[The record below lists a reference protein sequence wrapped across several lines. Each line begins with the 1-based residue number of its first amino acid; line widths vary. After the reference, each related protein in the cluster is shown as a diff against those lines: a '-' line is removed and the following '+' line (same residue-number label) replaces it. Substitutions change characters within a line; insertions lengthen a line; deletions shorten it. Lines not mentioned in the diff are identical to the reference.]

1 MKLLKKLFVI
11 LFVVLVLALPSF
23 ALAESDYEE
32 TPAVSASPA
41 QTATP
46 ERTATP
52 VTDTPATPQ
61 KANWPEIA
69 ETIYEEIVFFA
80 LLKFASAI
88 AVLVAVSLIDR
99 QKKNNVQT
107 GNTSAN
113 ARHIDRRQYAPNETK
128 QPPVRSKPIRKAV
141 RSLLCW
147 LAGILLALIVLLA
160 MVFAAGYLDWIL
172 CGNDGT
178 GFAENNDMTCSATVT
193 EYVDPTTAERYFDIY
208 ISAPNGSV
216 VRPVANAEFSVDHVT
231 IGSEN
236 AAYLRICQDAF
247 LPNTPLE
254 SDTVQITP
262 KIEVTLPNGKVVQP
276 ELSGTV
282 RKVPVLELF
291 VTNPTTEVIEIPEDQ
306 ESIQI
311 AGRVVVFEGYT
322 PVYINDE
329 QVYVD
334 EAGNFD
340 WTVYLTQPDGDAN
353 ADETVTVEARLNNCK
368 TARKTITVHRIPTES
383 PAKEV
388 ISSDITEKGN
398 GWVFDHGILTITA
411 NGGFEAYFEEVND
424 KDRAKK
430 YQNEPYMVNYIVIGK
445 NVTEFSMFAYCE
457 ELYSTRII
465 VEEGNTHFAVMDDW
479 LVNCKT
485 NTLICATDLGYFEW
499 VLSVRNM
506 PDSVQYIGHDAFY
519 PLNRVQ
525 QICMPNSVIGI
536 GDNAFNNCGGLLSI
550 ELPLNLKRIGRS
562 AFNYCTAMENVVF
575 SSSVDTIEEYAFYA
589 CYNLQHMNLNDTRI
603 TELNSNVFSLTGI
616 KELVLPDTLQTI
628 KRDAFSSCWY
638 LESVTVCSDH
648 IVINDGAFSECD
660 QLKTILFTKGVPA
673 WIGSRLFNETGKSA
687 DGKYFFSDS
696 MQAEGGLIP
705 YPTLLYTAAYA
716 NEWAPNGET
725 EWNGY
730 PIRQMSAEEARSL
743 PVRTESQT
751 VVPADLRAD
760 NGYEAGNGWVFQDGT
775 LLVTANGG
783 LDDFTNNE
791 LDENY
796 QWRHTHFPDEVE
808 CIEIGKNVS
817 EITPFAS
824 YVSWSFTPKEIRIEA
839 GNPYF
844 VLENGW
850 IFQKETGTLV
860 GPANLE
866 KFQGPIIL
874 NNLPKDTRVIGTS
887 AFDLACLPYWNN
899 DPGRALIQ
907 RVNFPESLQTIGK
920 DAFYDCDELQ
930 RLDLPANLTEI
941 GESAFD
947 DCRNL
952 ENIQFNSALRSIGK
966 EAFYNC
972 SDLTNINLEDTK
984 ITELR
989 DSVFRSCDALNT
1001 AMLPETLKTIETD
1014 AFDYCTSL
1022 QTLVFCSDDVTIQS
1036 GAFRDCIGVKEMIFM
1051 KGVPA
1056 KLEDALFGEEEKT
1069 PDGKDY
1075 ISRLY
1080 DKNGTVIPYPTLYY
1094 TAAYANEWA
1103 PNGETEWNGYPI
1115 QQISQEELDAILAE
1129 ARGETSPAV
1138 SASPVLTETPL
1149 AEAPALDQSETKPS
1163 IAMVFVTI
1171 LLLEMGI
1178 LAIVLVVIAISRSRK
1193 AKK

>member
-1 MKLLKKLFVI
+1 VKLLKKLFVV
-11 LFVVLVLALPSF
+11 LLAALVLTLPSF

-32 TPAVSASPA
+32 TLAVSVSPA

-46 ERTATP
+46 ELTATP
-52 VTDTPATPQ
+52 ATDTPATPQ
-61 KANWPEIA
+61 KVNWPEIA

-80 LLKFASAI
+80 LLRFAAAI
-88 AVLVAVSLIDR
+88 AVLVAVSLINR
-99 QKKNNVQT
+99 QKKNTVQAK
-107 GNTSAN
+107 NTSVN
-113 ARHIDRRQYAPNETK
+113 AEQTDRRQYAPNETK
-128 QPPVRSKPIRKAV
+128 QPPVRSKPVRKAV

-160 MVFAAGYLDWIL
+160 MVFAAGYLDWVL

-178 GFAENNDMTCSATVT
+178 GFVENNDMTCSATVT
-193 EYVDPTTAERYFDIY
+193 EYVDPVTREEYFDIL
-208 ISAPNGSV
+208 INAPNGSV
-216 VRPVANAEFSVDHVT
+216 IQPIASD
-231 IGSEN
+231 GSTFGQATVESDN
-236 AAYLRICQDAF
+236 VFLARVIQKGF

-262 KIEVTLPNGKVVQP
+262 KIEVTLPNGEIVQP

-282 RKVPVLELF
+282 RTVPVLELF
-291 VTNPTTEVIEIPEDQ
+291 VTNPTTDVIEIPEDQ

-340 WTVYLTQPDGDAN
+340 WTVYLTQPGGDAN

-383 PAKEV
+383 PVKEV

-398 GWVFDHGILTITA
+398 GWVFDHGVLTITA

-430 YQNEPYMVNYIVIGK
+430 YQNEPYMVNCIVIGK
-445 NVTEFSMFAYCE
+445 NVAEFSMFAYCE
-457 ELYSTRII
+457 ELYSTQII
-465 VEEGNTHFAVMDDW
+465 VEEGNTHFAVMDGW
-479 LVNCKT
+479 LVNRKT
-485 NTLICATDLGYFEW
+485 NTLICAADLGHFEW

-506 PDSVQYIGHDAFY
+506 PDSVQYIGQDAFY

-550 ELPLNLKRIGRS
+550 ELPLNLKRIGKS
-562 AFNYCTAMENVVF
+562 AFNYCTSMENVVF
-575 SSSVDTIEEYAFYA
+575 NSSVDTIEEYAFYA

-603 TELNSNVFSLTGI
+603 TQLNSNVLSLSGI

-628 KRDAFSSCWY
+628 KRDAFHCCWY

-687 DGKYFFSDS
+687 DGKCFISDS
-696 MQAEGGLIP
+696 MQAEGELIP

-730 PIRQMSAEEARSL
+730 PIRQMSAKEAQSL
-743 PVRTESQT
+743 PVRTESQA
-751 VVPADLRAD
+751 VVPAALSAD

-783 LDDFTNNE
+783 LDDFTNNK

-808 CIEIGKNVS
+808 SIEIGKNVS

-824 YVSWSFTPKEIRIEA
+824 YVSWSFTPKEIRIET

-860 GPANLE
+860 GPGNLE

-887 AFDLACLPYWNN
+887 AFDLACLPYWYNE
-899 DPGRALIQ
+899 PGRALIQ
-907 RVNFPESLQTIGK
+907 RVDFPESLQTIGK

-941 GESAFD
+941 GESAFHG
-947 DCRNL
+947 CRNL

-966 EAFYNC
+966 EAFNNC
-972 SDLTNINLEDTK
+972 SDLTDINLENSQ

-989 DSVFRSCDALNT
+989 DSVFYFCTALNT

-1022 QTLVFCSDDVTIQS
+1022 QTLVFLSDAVTIQS
-1036 GAFRDCIGVKEMIFM
+1036 GVFRDCIGVKDMIFT

-1056 KLEDALFGEEEKT
+1056 KFEDALFGEEEKT
-1069 PDGKDY
+1069 LDGKGY

-1080 DKNGTVIPYPTLYY
+1080 DKNGTAIPYPTLYY

-1115 QQISQEELDAILAE
+1115 QQISQEELDEILAE
-1129 ARGETSPAV
+1129 ARGEETPMV
-1138 SASPVLTETPL
+1138 SASPAPTETPL
-1149 AEAPALDQSETKPS
+1149 AEAPTPDQTETKPS
-1163 IAMVFVTI
+1163 LAMVFVTI
-1171 LLLEMGI
+1171 LLLEIGI
-1178 LAIVLVVIAISRSRK
+1178 LAIVLVVIAVSRSRK